1 MPDTA
6 RVSTLRHSDTARH
19 CPTPR
24 HSDTPT
30 LSTLSTL
37 SKEVHCQESPTLA
50 DTTPTL
56 PRHCPDTARH
66 PDTSVNRH
74 CPDTAPTLPRHYP
87 DTAPTLLDTPTL
99 RHCRA
104 QEPRRRPGFTGT
116 LCLWFYYGFT
126 HFSDA
131 GYFFCAFARRA
142 APHVYVTR
150 TQHVPVAWST
160 FWRVHFALVRYIL
173 QSGRVRSGPVC
184 LSGSGH
190 ITSVHLWF
198 CATLSFFPG
207 TNRMLPNNASHLFP
221 TQLSFSSSL
230 GLLSAR

>member
-104 QEPRRRPGFTGT
+104 QGSAFPTALRTPPPNLATVYCAWLSLELTCRSSTWWFGT
-116 LCLWFYYGFT
+116 ADTTIRGSQYKW
-126 HFSDA
+126 
-131 GYFFCAFARRA
+131 
-142 APHVYVTR
+142 
-150 TQHVPVAWST
+150 TQSK
-160 FWRVHFALVRYIL
+160 
-173 QSGRVRSGPVC
+173 
-184 LSGSGH
+184 
-190 ITSVHLWF
+190 TSVSRH
-198 CATLSFFPG
+198 
-207 TNRMLPNNASHLFP
+207 NR
-221 TQLSFSSSL
+221 
-230 GLLSAR
+230 R